1 MPRRESQ
8 KDPAV
13 RPQHRPGVQDPP
25 APGGHREAGGAP
37 GGGVDADLRRKRM
50 AEAPGQVL
58 RDAAGRLQPGT
69 APIRDVEES
78 WKTSFKRWF
87 KDGGQPAAE
96 ACRAT
101 IRLFNKVAAAA
112 ELAIDTPGSD
122 PDVTQVCSRGPPS
135 WPARSSAWSP

>member
-25 APGGHREAGGAP
+25 APGGPRAAGGAP
-37 GGGVDADLRRKRM
+37 GGGADAELRRQRI
-50 AEAPGQVL
+50 AEATGQVL

-69 APIRDVEES
+69 APIREVEES

-101 IRLFNKVAAAA
+101 VRLFNKVAAAA
-112 ELAIDTPGSD
+112 EVAIDNPGVID
-122 PDVTQVCSRGPPS
+122 HEVAGRCR
-135 WPARSSAWSP
+135 